1 LEEENDEVREK
12 FDTMREAF
20 KKEALNDELRKTDY
34 MEQFGKL
41 VLKNDDK
48 KKEVKELTEKLEED
62 RRSYNKEIH
71 DTQIKN
77 DSTINKLESEILDL
91 TA

>member
-1 LEEENDEVREK
+1 MREK

-20 KKEALNDELRKTDY
+20 KKEAQNDELRKADY
-34 MEQFGKL
+34 QEQFGKL

-71 DTQIKN
+71 DT
-77 DSTINKLESEILDL
+77 
-91 TA
+91 